1 MAGAFRNLT
10 LHRHAAVWKA
20 LGVDRLPGMFSGMTA
35 SEGMPI
41 LPQPTEGEDILTDY
55 RQLGFSTGRHL
66 LAYLRPRLKD
76 AGILTRRE
84 LESVEN
90 GRIVR
95 VGGLVTHLQRPG
107 TASGTV
113 FASLEDETG
122 INNIIIWPAVFEAQR
137 QNILQANLMVV
148 TGELQTQD
156 SVTHV
161 VARSIENYSHW
172 IRDLPR
178 DSRDFH

>member
-1 MAGAFRNLT
+1 
-10 LHRHAAVWKA
+10 
-20 LGVDRLPGMFSGMTA
+20 
-35 SEGMPI
+35 
-41 LPQPTEGEDILTDY
+41 
-55 RQLGFSTGRHL
+55 
-66 LAYLRPRLKD
+66 
-76 AGILTRRE
+76 
-84 LESVEN
+84 
-90 GRIVR
+90 VR

-107 TASGTV
+107 TASGVV

-172 IRDLPR
+172 IRNRKRPVTTV
-178 DSRDFH
+178 